1 MVSSRAVAQRPSKS
15 PRVSKEPASERAKSL
30 PPRVADDRARAL
42 EKYAA
47 AAAAFDAVCEER
59 CGLGKIDECY
69 ATLLATAA
77 NVVVALGGTAHP
89 ELPEEDVR
97 LAEAALREANGR
109 RSLS

>member
-1 MVSSRAVAQRPSKS
+1 VVERARKSKPSVA
-15 PRVSKEPASERAKSL
+15 PASERAKSL
-30 PPRVADDRARAL
+30 PPKSADDPARAL
-42 EKYAA
+42 DKYAA
-47 AAAAFDAVCEER
+47 AAAAFDAVCEEK

-69 ATLLATAA
+69 AALLSTAA

-97 LAEAALREANGR
+97 LAEAALRAR

>member
-1 MVSSRAVAQRPSKS
+1 MVERARKSKPSEVPSSQ
-15 PRVSKEPASERAKSL
+15 RAKSL
-30 PPRVADDRARAL
+30 PPRSADDRVRAL

-47 AAAAFDAVCEER
+47 ASAAFDAVCQER
-59 CGLGKIDECY
+59 CGLGQIDECY
-69 ATLLATAA
+69 AALLSTAA

-97 LAEAALREANGR
+97 LAEAALRELNGR